1 MFKQAKPVFVAGYR
15 DELNLFFGFYTRI
28 PQGKETLLRIT
39 GSSLYSIFVN
49 GEFVF
54 SGPARAAHDRYRVD
68 EISLSPY
75 LTEVSNVIAIRLAA
89 YQCNS
94 LSSTDVPGLILI
106 PTFAPASRIH

>member
-54 SGPARAAHDRYRVD
+54 SQQIGELRVK
-68 EISLSPY
+68 SLFSK
-75 LTEVSNVIAIRLAA
+75 RL
-89 YQCNS
+89 
-94 LSSTDVPGLILI
+94 
-106 PTFAPASRIH
+106 